1 MVVVVADDPGIYS
14 SQNEQDTRMIG
25 RASMIPVIE
34 PSDSEEARVF
44 TKRAYELSEEYDT
57 PIILRT
63 TTRIAHSQGIV
74 NLEDRVEVDDKPYE
88 RNIAKNVI
96 HLPIRN
102 CARSAVTVTVI
113 IRRSW
118 WLRIQEI
125 LRHMKRQGNIMVCI
139 MCFMVQSLR
148 CLG

>member
-1 MVVVVADDPGIYS
+1 
-14 SQNEQDTRMIG
+14 MIG

-74 NLEDRVEVDDKPYE
+74 NLEDRVE
-88 RNIAKNVI
+88 A
-96 HLPIRN
+96 
-102 CARSAVTVTVI
+102 
-113 IRRSW
+113 
-118 WLRIQEI
+118 
-125 LRHMKRQGNIMVCI
+125 
-139 MCFMVQSLR
+139 
-148 CLG
+148 